1 MLKLDFDLSS
11 LKIFL
16 EVSKDCNMTAAAK
29 RLSLSQPAVS
39 SCITKMEQQ
48 LGVPL
53 FDRSYRPIV
62 LTQAGRI
69 LQLRSF
75 EILQN
80 IRDLSA
86 EVIAANDGIKPD
98 LRMASSDNISQCCVP
113 YFMHKVLNHVHTLS
127 TFTGHTPYVC
137 DLLAQQKVDIAIA
150 TNPLYSKQNIQSI
163 PLYMEDFLLVV
174 PPNFQCRADSITDLQ
189 HLARHLPFIRF
200 NKLSQ
205 DVIET
210 ERILR
215 LFGIV
220 APQRIASC
228 TNIMTMSLIVQGL
241 GWSILPTLGIW
252 SVKEFLNSVGIYK
265 LKLTNVQ
272 RKAYL
277 MYLDPF
283 YKPLAE
289 TIAHELKVA
298 MNETVIPNLKNKK
311 PILAQS
317 IQVISN

>member
-1 MLKLDFDLSS
+1 MFKFDFDLSS

-29 RLSLSQPAVS
+29 RLALSQPAVS
-39 SCITKMEQQ
+39 SCITKLEQQ
-48 LGVPL
+48 IGVPL

-69 LQLRSF
+69 LEQRAY

-80 IRDLSA
+80 IQDLSA
-86 EVIAANDGIKPD
+86 EVLSANDGIKPD
-98 LRMASSDNISQCCVP
+98 LRFASSDNISHCCVP
-113 YFMHKVLNHVHTLS
+113 YFMHKILAHIHTLS
-127 TFTGHTPYVC
+127 AYTGHTPFVC
-137 DLLAQQKVDIAIA
+137 DLLTQQKVDIALA

-163 PLYMEDFLLVV
+163 PLYSEEFLLIV
-174 PPNFQCRADSITDLQ
+174 PPNFECHPEATGELQ
-189 HLARHLPFIRF
+189 NLAKQLPFIRF

-215 LFGIV
+215 LNGIV
-220 APQRIASC
+220 APQRIASS
-228 TNIMTMSLIVQGL
+228 TNIMTLSLIAQGV

-252 SVKEFLNSVGIYK
+252 SVKEFLNSVQIFRMK
-265 LKLTNVQ
+265 QLNVQ
-272 RKAYL
+272 RKAFL

-289 TIAHELKVA
+289 IIANELKLA
-298 MNETVIPNLKNKK
+298 MNETVIPNLKVKM
-311 PILAQS
+311 PVLAQTLT
-317 IQVISN
+317 IL